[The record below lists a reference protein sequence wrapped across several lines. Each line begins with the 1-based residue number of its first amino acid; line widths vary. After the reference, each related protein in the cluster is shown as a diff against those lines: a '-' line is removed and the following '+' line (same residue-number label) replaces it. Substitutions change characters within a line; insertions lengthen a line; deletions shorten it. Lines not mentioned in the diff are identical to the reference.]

1 MHIMFIGDPSYV
13 SVCGGHR
20 VEKFVFVEAQFG
32 EFITGIVGCRL
43 GGFLSSSRTVLHLH
57 SVSMILIIISSQ

>member
-1 MHIMFIGDPSYV
+1 MLIMFIGDPSYV

-32 EFITGIVGCRL
+32 EFI
-43 GGFLSSSRTVLHLH
+43 VLHLH
-57 SVSMILIIISSQ
+57 SVSMILIVISS